1 MKSLRKIL
9 TSTEFRG
16 ALILIPS
23 LIVCAIVVRRA
34 LDPDYAPAPPYE
46 AAAQIDSLKAQRSF
60 QRNEKDN
67 VKGDSLFVFD
77 PNTIDYHSLLALGF
91 SRNEALGIVKFRAR
105 GKRFEIKEDF
115 ASCYTVSEE
124 MYRRLE
130 PYIAIGEEFALK
142 PFKQKEYSAHRYDTL
157 RRYARRTRD
166 TLALTTFRLDTAS
179 VGYLSKIG
187 FSVRQAE
194 VLVKYRDMRGG
205 LRSLD
210 EVAECYVVSDEM
222 LARLQPYLIFDEVA
236 EATDNEPQLV
246 ELNRADSTALV
257 AIRGIGTKSAMAI
270 IDYRQRLGGF
280 YNLEQL
286 SEVRGITE
294 RNYELIVQQIWCDSC
309 EIQKIS
315 INFAP
320 AEELAGHPYLPP
332 TALRKLL
339 KTRQLKGGWTTIG
352 ELVKDKIF
360 TEDEAARIAPYL
372 RFDVQ
377 QTE

>member
-1 MKSLRKIL
+1 MKRLRKIF
-9 TSTEFRG
+9 TSNEFRG

-23 LIVCAIVVRRA
+23 LIVCSIVLRRA
-34 LDPDYAPAPPYE
+34 LDPGYTPHPPYE
-46 AAAQIDSLKAQRSF
+46 AASLIDSLNTHR
-60 QRNEKDN
+60 RYPND

-77 PNTIDYHSLLALGF
+77 PNTIDFHSLLALGF
-91 SRNEALGIVKFRAR
+91 SRNEALGIIKYRTR
-105 GKRFEIKEDF
+105 GKRFEIKEDL

-130 PYIAIGEEFALK
+130 PYISIGEEFALK
-142 PFKQKEYSAHRYDTL
+142 PFETKEYPAYHYDTS
-157 RRYARRTRD
+157 RRKGRRTRD
-166 TLALTTFRLDTAS
+166 TLALTPFRLDTAS

-187 FSVRQAE
+187 FSTRQAE
-194 VLVKYRDMRGG
+194 VLVKYRDIRGG
-205 LRSLD
+205 LRTID
-210 EVAECYVVSDEM
+210 ELAECYVVSEEM
-222 LARLQPYLIFDEVA
+222 LARLQPYLLFDEPR
-236 EATDNEPQLV
+236 EDDPQPV

-257 AIRGIGTKSAMAI
+257 SIRGIGAKSAMAI

-332 TALRKLL
+332 AALRKLL

-352 ELVKDKIF
+352 ELIEDKIF

-377 QTE
+377 QPK

>member
-1 MKSLRKIL
+1 
-9 TSTEFRG
+9 
-16 ALILIPS
+16 
-23 LIVCAIVVRRA
+23 
-34 LDPDYAPAPPYE
+34 
-46 AAAQIDSLKAQRSF
+46 
-60 QRNEKDN
+60 
-67 VKGDSLFVFD
+67 
-77 PNTIDYHSLLALGF
+77 
-91 SRNEALGIVKFRAR
+91 
-105 GKRFEIKEDF
+105 
-115 ASCYTVSEE
+115 
-124 MYRRLE
+124 
-130 PYIAIGEEFALK
+130 
-142 PFKQKEYSAHRYDTL
+142 
-157 RRYARRTRD
+157 
-166 TLALTTFRLDTAS
+166 
-179 VGYLSKIG
+179 
-187 FSVRQAE
+187 
-194 VLVKYRDMRGG
+194 MRGG
-205 LRSLD
+205 LRTID

-222 LARLQPYLIFDEVA
+222 LVRLQPYLIFDEEP
-236 EATDNEPQLV
+236 EATNNEAQLI

-257 AIRGIGTKSAMAI
+257 SIRGIGAKSAMAI

-280 YNLEQL
+280 HKLEQL

>member
-1 MKSLRKIL
+1 MFILRPQ
-9 TSTEFRG
+9 RR
-16 ALILIPS
+16 LI
-23 LIVCAIVVRRA
+23 
-34 LDPDYAPAPPYE
+34 
-46 AAAQIDSLKAQRSF
+46 
-60 QRNEKDN
+60 
-67 VKGDSLFVFD
+67 
-77 PNTIDYHSLLALGF
+77 
-91 SRNEALGIVKFRAR
+91 
-105 GKRFEIKEDF
+105 EIKEDF
-115 ASCYTVSEE
+115 ASCYTVSED

-142 PFKQKEYSAHRYDTL
+142 PFKQKEYHAHHYDTS

-166 TLALTTFRLDTAS
+166 TLALTPFRLDTAS
-179 VGYLSKIG
+179 ISYLSKIG

-205 LRSLD
+205 LRTID

-222 LARLQPYLIFDEVA
+222 LVRLQPYLIFDEEP
-236 EATDNEPQLV
+236 EATDNEPQLI

-257 AIRGIGTKSAMAI
+257 SIRGIGAKSAMAI

-280 YNLEQL
+280 HKLEQL
-286 SEVRGITE
+286 SEIRGITE

>member
-1 MKSLRKIL
+1 MKPLRKIL
-9 TSTEFRG
+9 TSNEFRG

-23 LIVCAIVVRRA
+23 LIVCAIVLRRA
-34 LDPDYAPAPPYE
+34 LDPDYVPTPPYE
-46 AAAQIDSLKAQRSF
+46 AAAQIDSLNSQRSF
-60 QRNEKDN
+60 QHDERETI
-67 VKGDSLFVFD
+67 KGDSLFMFD

-115 ASCYTVSEE
+115 ASCYTVSED

-130 PYIAIGEEFALK
+130 PYIAIGKEFALK
-142 PFKQKEYSAHRYDTL
+142 PFKQKEYHAHHYDTS

-166 TLALTTFRLDTAS
+166 TLALTPFRLDTAS
-179 VGYLSKIG
+179 ISYLSKIG

-205 LRSLD
+205 LRTID

-222 LARLQPYLIFDEVA
+222 LVRLQPYLIFDEEP
-236 EATDNEPQLV
+236 EATDNEPQLI

-257 AIRGIGTKSAMAI
+257 SIRGIGAKSAMAI

-280 YNLEQL
+280 HKLEQL

-294 RNYELIVQQIWCDSC
+294 RNYELIVQQIWCDSS
-309 EIQKIS
+309 KIKKIY
-315 INFAP
+315 INFARP
-320 AEELAGHPYLPP
+320 KELELHPYI
-332 TALRKLL
+332 TDRTL
-339 KTRQLKGGWTTIG
+339 KRIINHRELKGGWSTI
-352 ELVKDKIF
+352 EEMIDKNILSH
-360 TEDEAARIAPYL
+360 DEAARIAPYL
-372 RFDVQ
+372 DFG
-377 QTE
+377 TNPEE